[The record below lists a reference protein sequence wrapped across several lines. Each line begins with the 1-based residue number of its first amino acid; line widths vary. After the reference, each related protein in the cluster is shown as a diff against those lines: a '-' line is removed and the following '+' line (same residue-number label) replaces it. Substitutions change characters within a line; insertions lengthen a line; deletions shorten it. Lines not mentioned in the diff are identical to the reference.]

1 MHNMTS
7 AQAEQHLTDLA
18 DQFAQW
24 RQQRT
29 YGHALE
35 EQVVQP
41 SSLRALGGRP
51 NAGVQTSRKVQK
63 AGQCTAEGKG
73 FLFSCTFTEP
83 GLFMRAKHVHGIH
96 SLPSYNRT
104 CNHHNHRSEPA

>member
-41 SSLRALGGRP
+41 RSLRALVGRP
-51 NAGVQTSRKVQK
+51 NAGV
-63 AGQCTAEGKG
+63 
-73 FLFSCTFTEP
+73 
-83 GLFMRAKHVHGIH
+83 
-96 SLPSYNRT
+96 
-104 CNHHNHRSEPA
+104 

>member
-73 FLFSCTFTEP
+73 FLFSCKFT
-83 GLFMRAKHVHGIH
+83 
-96 SLPSYNRT
+96 
-104 CNHHNHRSEPA
+104 